1 MSSMKKTE
9 PFNPKN
15 PKHIKGLVHWLKK
28 EAKRKPAIDGIL
40 LPRKLYKMIKKIAK
54 SALTP

>member
-1 MSSMKKTE
+1 MKKTE